1 MCQTFIVGVLAA
13 RLAGIIVSF
22 LAAPFRRATS
32 LVVLGLISPVD
43 LDHAHYGRER
53 VYIDQ

>member
-1 MCQTFIVGVLAA
+1 MCQTLVVGVLATW
-13 RLAGIIVSF
+13 LAGTVVSF
-22 LAAPFRRATS
+22 LAAPFRRAAS
-32 LVVLGLISPVD
+32 LVVLGLISLVD